1 MTTLDISRIVDVS
14 VEVSGTA
21 ATRRAF
27 NQGLIIGYTA
37 VIPASERLR
46 QYTSIDDMLTDGFIS
61 TDPEYLAAT
70 LYFSASSDPNYVWI
84 GRQDLTSAKTI
95 AVNTGGTGYN
105 VNDILTIVQSGASGG
120 TATVTAIIDGAI
132 SALSVAAIGSGYDVG
147 DVLTVVQSGASG
159 GTATVT
165 SVNGSGGVTG
175 ITLTTGGSLYDLG
188 TGLSTTVSPSG
199 GTGCTITITAI
210 EDGTVSTLSLTTVGT
225 GYSVST
231 GLATTV
237 VPTGGT
243 SCTIDISAIGD
254 TALASVQACRAKTTE
269 WYCFTVCGAAKA
281 DHIAIAAYVEAA
293 TPSSFYFYTTQD
305 ADAPTNGTGNI
316 FSTLKALNYSRTL
329 GQYSSSNAYAISS
342 IMGYAMGENSGLA
355 NSAFTLMFKEE
366 TGVTVED
373 LTTTQVNNIE
383 NNYGNLYVSYG
394 TDYELFEKGTCAS
407 GSFFDQILGRDMLT
421 NDIQQNVLDLLKA
434 SNKVTQTDAGVTKII
449 SAVNEA
455 CSTAANIGYIGA
467 GTWTGPTVLNL
478 TKGDTLSVG
487 YLVQAES
494 LASQSTADRAA
505 RKSPN
510 IYVAIKEAG
519 AIHSVLIG
527 VYVNV

>member
-1 MTTLDISRIVDVS
+1 MTTLDIGRIVDVH

-27 NQGLIIGYTA
+27 NQGLIIGSTN
-37 VIPASERLR
+37 VIPASERIR

-61 TDPEYLAAT
+61 TDPEYLAAL

-95 AVNTGGTGYN
+95 AINAGGTGYN
-105 VNDILTIVQSGASGG
+105 INDILTIVKSGASGG
-120 TATVTAIIDGAI
+120 TATVTAIADGAI
-132 SALSVAAIGSGYDVG
+132 STLSVAAIGSGYHVDDVI
-147 DVLTVVQSGASG
+147 TVVQSGATG

-165 SVNGSGGVTG
+165 SINGSGGVTG
-175 ITLTTGGSLYDLG
+175 ITLTTGGSLYDVA

-199 GTGCTITITAI
+199 GTGCTITITSI
-210 EDGTVSTLSLTTVGT
+210 VNGTVSAITLTTGGT
-225 GYSVST
+225 GYGIAT

-237 VPTGGT
+237 LPAGGT
-243 SCTIDISAIGD
+243 SCTINISAIGD
-254 TALASVQACRAKTTE
+254 TALASVQYCRAKTTE
-269 WYCFTVCGAAKA
+269 WYCCTVCGATKA

-293 TPSSFYFYTTQD
+293 TPSTFYFYTTQD
-305 ADAPTNGTGNI
+305 TDVPSNGTGNI
-316 FSTLKALNYSRTL
+316 FATLKGLNYSRSL
-329 GQYSSSNAYAISS
+329 GQYSTSNAYAIAS

-355 NSAFTLMFKEE
+355 NSAFTLMFKPE
-366 TGVTVED
+366 TGATVEA

-383 NNYGNLYVSYG
+383 NNYGNVYVSYG
-394 TDYELFEKGTCAS
+394 TGYNLFEKGTVAK

-421 NDIQQNVLDLLKA
+421 NDIQQNVLDLLIS
-434 SNKVTQTDAGVTKII
+434 SNKVAQTDAGVTKII
-449 SAVNEA
+449 SSINEA
-455 CSTAANIGYIGA
+455 CKTAANIGYIGA

-478 TKGDTLSVG
+478 TKGDTLTTG

-494 LASQSTADRAA
+494 LANQSTADRAA

-519 AIHSVLIG
+519 AIHSVLVG